1 MGIPE
6 QKQLFSWKD
15 VDGIGDL
22 KRLVLVLKYLPD
34 KKLIELLTKIR
45 DKGRDDYPVEP
56 TWNSVIAGVVFQHI
70 SVESLRRE
78 LQRNGELRQLCGFNV
93 LRGLG
98 AVPTSESYSRFLA
111 KLIQHEEEVNNM
123 FDELV
128 QKLIDL
134 LPDFGEI
141 LAIDGKAI
149 QSHANGKNDVKNKNR
164 DGRRDMDADW
174 GKKVQKGTHKDGSA
188 WQKVFTWFGYRL
200 HLVIDAN
207 YELPVAFKVTKAS
220 CSEQTVAQD
229 ILTEMEEEKPEIVKR
244 CTFLCGDRGYDSTK
258 INERLYDDY
267 KIKPVIDIRNCWK
280 DGEETKLVTRQEN
293 IVYDYKGTV
302 FCVCPVTGEQREMAY
317 GGFEKNRGT
326 LKYICPAKHY
336 GCNCKGDKRCQVK
349 KSIRI
354 NIGEDRRIF
363 TPLSRSSYYWK
374 RVYAKRTAVERVNSR
389 IDVSFGF
396 EQHYIRGEA
405 KMRTRCGLALCIMLA
420 MAYGR
425 IMENQKELSRSLVK
439 AA

>member
-188 WQKVFTWFGYRL
+188 WQKVY
-200 HLVIDAN
+200 LVWI
-207 YELPVAFKVTKAS
+207 
-220 CSEQTVAQD
+220 
-229 ILTEMEEEKPEIVKR
+229 
-244 CTFLCGDRGYDSTK
+244 
-258 INERLYDDY
+258 
-267 KIKPVIDIRNCWK
+267 
-280 DGEETKLVTRQEN
+280 
-293 IVYDYKGTV
+293 
-302 FCVCPVTGEQREMAY
+302 
-317 GGFEKNRGT
+317 
-326 LKYICPAKHY
+326 
-336 GCNCKGDKRCQVK
+336 
-349 KSIRI
+349 
-354 NIGEDRRIF
+354 
-363 TPLSRSSYYWK
+363 
-374 RVYAKRTAVERVNSR
+374 
-389 IDVSFGF
+389 
-396 EQHYIRGEA
+396 
-405 KMRTRCGLALCIMLA
+405 
-420 MAYGR
+420 
-425 IMENQKELSRSLVK
+425 
-439 AA
+439 